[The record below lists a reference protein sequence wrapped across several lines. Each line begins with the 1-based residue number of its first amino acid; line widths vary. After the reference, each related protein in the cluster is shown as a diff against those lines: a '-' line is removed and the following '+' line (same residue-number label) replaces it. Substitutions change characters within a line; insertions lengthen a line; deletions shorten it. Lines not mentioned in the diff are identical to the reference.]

1 MYRRRCEA
9 VERVLLVR
17 GERFVKHT
25 VLYTRSNYSTVTLLA
40 KFLGLSTSNPLE
52 TLT

>member
-25 VLYTRSNYSTVTLLA
+25 VLYTHSYSTVTLLA

>member
-1 MYRRRCEA
+1 MYQRRCEA
-9 VERVLLVR
+9 DERVLLVR
-17 GERFVKHT
+17 GGGFAMHMMR
-25 VLYTRSNYSTVTLLA
+25 YTRASYSTVTLLA

>member
-1 MYRRRCEA
+1 MGLKKNKALENI
-9 VERVLLVR
+9 EQKKNPGLQDS
-17 GERFVKHT
+17 FFTH
-25 VLYTRSNYSTVTLLA
+25 NYSTVTLLA